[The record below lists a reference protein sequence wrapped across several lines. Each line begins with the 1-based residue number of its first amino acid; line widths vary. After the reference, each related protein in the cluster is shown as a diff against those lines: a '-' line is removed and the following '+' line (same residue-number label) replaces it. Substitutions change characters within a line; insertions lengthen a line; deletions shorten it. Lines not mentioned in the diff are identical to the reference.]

1 MSWLARIAGPR
12 PALDEETGL
21 LLKAWRSSAIVRPH
35 APFAACEWTV
45 LDTETSGLD
54 VRHHTL
60 LSIGAVRMSGTHVVM
75 GRSFYREIRPE
86 RASEKE
92 NILVHGIGRGAQL
105 SGEAP
110 QRALAAFMAFA
121 GGRPLVAY
129 NAPFDR
135 EMLEGAVL
143 RHLGVKWRPTWIDAA
158 DLVKS
163 MFPAEAMERKTLDDW
178 MGRFGIVHYERHN
191 ALADALCTA
200 QLFQILLARASREG
214 YITVADLRR
223 AERNYHWQRKR

>member
-1 MSWLARIAGPR
+1 MSWLARLVR
-12 PALDEETGL
+12 PKPDLDAETRL
-21 LLKAWRSSAIVRPH
+21 LLKAWRSSLIYRPST
-35 APFAACEWTV
+35 PFAVCEWAV
-45 LDTETSGLD
+45 IDTETSGLD

-60 LSIGAVRMSGTHVVM
+60 LSIGAVRMAGTHVVM
-75 GRSFYREIRPE
+75 GRSFYREIRPDVASE
-86 RASEKE
+86 RA
-92 NILVHGIGRGAQL
+92 NVLVHGIGHAAQM

-110 QRALAAFMAFA
+110 ARALAAFMAFT

-135 EMLEGAVL
+135 EMLETAVQ
-143 RHLGVKWRPTWIDAA
+143 RHLGIKWRPTWIDTA

-163 MFPAEAMERKTLDDW
+163 MFPAEAMELKTLDDW

-200 QLFQILLARASREG
+200 QLFQILLSRASHEG
-214 YITVADLRR
+214 YATVADLRR

>member
-1 MSWLARIAGPR
+1 VSLLARLRGPR
-12 PALDEETGL
+12 LELDEETQL
-21 LLKAWRSSAIVRPH
+21 LLKSWRASRIVRPLD
-35 APFAACEWTV
+35 PFVACEWTV

-54 VRHHTL
+54 VRSHTL
-60 LSIGAVRMSGTHVVM
+60 LSIGAVRMAGTHVVM

-86 RASEKE
+86 RTSDVG

-105 SGEAP
+105 LGEPPAKV
-110 QRALAAFMAFA
+110 LAAFMAFS

-135 EMLEGAVL
+135 EMLESAVQ
-143 RHLGVKWRPTWIDAA
+143 RHLGIKWRPDWIDTA
-158 DLVKS
+158 DLVKA
-163 MFPAEAMERKTLDDW
+163 MFPADAMELKTLDDW
-178 MGRFGIVHYERHN
+178 MGRFGIEHYERHN

-200 QLFQILLARASREG
+200 QLFQILLSRASREG

-223 AERNYHWQRKR
+223 AERNYEWQRKR

>member
-1 MSWLARIAGPR
+1 MKLLPRFAR
-12 PALDEETGL
+12 PAPVLGEDVRL
-21 LLKAWRSSAIVRPH
+21 LLKAWRSAAITRPWT
-35 APFAACEWTV
+35 PFTESEWTV

-60 LSIGAVRMSGTHVVM
+60 LSIGAVRMAGTRVVM

-86 RASEKE
+86 RASERS
-92 NILVHGIGRGAQL
+92 NVLVHGIGHGAQM
-105 SGEAP
+105 SGEDPAK
-110 QRALAAFMAFA
+110 ALAAFMAFA

-135 EMLEGAVL
+135 VMIETAVE
-143 RHLGVKWRPTWIDAA
+143 RNLGIRWRPTWLDTA

-163 MFPAEAMERKTLDDW
+163 MFPAEAMELKTLDDW
-178 MGRFGIVHYERHN
+178 MGRFSIVHYERHN

-200 QLFQILLARASREG
+200 QLFQVLMARAAVEG
-214 YITVADLRR
+214 YVTVGDLRR

>member
-1 MSWLARIAGPR
+1 MSWLARLVGPR
-12 PALDEETGL
+12 PVLDEETRL
-21 LLKAWRSSAIVRPH
+21 FVNAWRSSVITRPWT
-35 APFAACEWTV
+35 PFAVSEWTV

-60 LSIGAVRMSGTHVVM
+60 LSVGAVRMAGTHVVM
-75 GRSFYREIRPE
+75 GRSFYRGIRPE
-86 RASEKE
+86 KASDKA
-92 NILVHGIGRGAQL
+92 NILVHGIGRAAQL

-110 QRALAAFMAFA
+110 ARALAAFMAFT

-135 EMLEGAVL
+135 VMMETAVE
-143 RHLGVKWRPTWIDAA
+143 RHLGIKWRPTWIDTA

-163 MFPAEAMERKTLDDW
+163 MFPGEAMDLKTLDAW

-191 ALADALCTA
+191 ALADAFCTA
-200 QLFQILLARASREG
+200 QLFQILLSRAAHEG
-214 YITVADLRR
+214 YVTVADLLR

>member
-1 MSWLARIAGPR
+1 VNALARLLR
-12 PALDEETGL
+12 PKPDLDAETRL
-21 LLKAWRSSAIVRPH
+21 LVNAWRSSVISRPWT
-35 APFAACEWTV
+35 PFTVAEWTV
-45 LDTETSGLD
+45 LDTETTGLD

-60 LSIGAVRMSGTHVVM
+60 LSIGAVRMAGAQVVM
-75 GRSFYREIRPE
+75 GRSFYREIRPDV
-86 RASEKE
+86 ASEKA
-92 NILVHGIGRGAQL
+92 NILVHGIGHAAQM

-110 QRALAAFMAFA
+110 ARALAAFMAFA

-135 EMLEGAVL
+135 VMLETAAL
-143 RHLGVKWRPTWIDAA
+143 RHLGIKWRPTWIDTA

-163 MFPAEAMERKTLDDW
+163 MFPGEATELKTLDDW
-178 MGRFGIVHYERHN
+178 MTRFGIAHYERHN

-200 QLFQILLARASREG
+200 QLFQILLSRASNEG
-214 YITVADLRR
+214 YVTIADLLR

>member
-1 MSWLARIAGPR
+1 VSWWRRLAR
-12 PALDEETGL
+12 PAPVLDAEAARDL
-21 LLKAWRSSAIVRPH
+21 RRWRSSVVTRPW
-35 APFAACEWTV
+35 APCAFAEWTV

-60 LSIGAVRMSGTHVVM
+60 LSIGAVRVRETRVVM
-75 GRSFYREIRPE
+75 SESFYREIRPE
-86 RASEKE
+86 HASDRA
-92 NILVHGIGRGAQL
+92 NVLVHGIGHGAQL
-105 SGEAP
+105 SGEDPA
-110 QRALAAFMAFA
+110 RALAAFMAFA

-135 EMLEGAVL
+135 VMIETAVE
-143 RHLGVKWRPTWIDAA
+143 RHLGLRWRPTWIDTA

-163 MFPAEAMERKTLDDW
+163 MFPGEATELKTLDDW
-178 MGRFGIVHYERHN
+178 MERFGIVHYERHN

-200 QLFQILLARASREG
+200 QLFQILLARASHEG
-214 YITVADLRR
+214 YNTVKDLLR

>member
-1 MSWLARIAGPR
+1 MSWWRRLAR
-12 PALDEETGL
+12 PAPVLDAEAARDL
-21 LLKAWRSSAIVRPH
+21 RRWRSSVVTRPW
-35 APFAACEWTV
+35 APCAFAEWTV

-60 LSIGAVRMSGTHVVM
+60 LSIGAVRVRETRVVM
-75 GRSFYREIRPE
+75 SESFYREIRPE
-86 RASEKE
+86 HASDRA
-92 NILVHGIGRGAQL
+92 NVLVHGIGHGAQL
-105 SGEAP
+105 SGEDPA
-110 QRALAAFMAFA
+110 RALAAFMAFA

-135 EMLEGAVL
+135 VMIETAVE
-143 RHLGVKWRPTWIDAA
+143 RHLGLRWRPTWIDTA

-163 MFPAEAMERKTLDDW
+163 MFPGEATELKTLDDW

-200 QLFQILLARASREG
+200 QLFQILLARASHEG
-214 YITVADLRR
+214 YNTVKDLLR

>member
-1 MSWLARIAGPR
+1 VSLLARFVR
-12 PALDEETGL
+12 PKPVLDDETKL
-21 LLKAWRSSAIVRPH
+21 LVKAWRSSLITPPWTA
-35 APFAACEWTV
+35 FASSEWTV

-60 LSIGAVRMSGTHVVM
+60 LSIGAMRMAGTQVVM

-86 RASEKE
+86 AASARD
-92 NILVHGIGRGAQL
+92 NILVHGIGHAAQM

-110 QRALAAFMAFA
+110 ARALAAFMAFS

-135 EMLEGAVL
+135 VMVEAAVA
-143 RHLGVKWRPTWIDAA
+143 RHLGIKWRPLWIDTA

-163 MFPAEAMERKTLDDW
+163 MFPGEATELRTLDDW
-178 MGRFGIVHYERHN
+178 MTRFGIVHYERHN

-200 QLFQILLARASREG
+200 QLFQILLARAAREG
-214 YITVADLRR
+214 YATIADLRR

>member
-1 MSWLARIAGPR
+1 VSLLARFVRPK
-12 PALDEETGL
+12 PALDEETKL
-21 LLKAWRSSAIVRPH
+21 QVKAWRSSVITRPWT
-35 APFAACEWTV
+35 AFAASEWTV

-60 LSIGAVRMSGTHVVM
+60 LSIGAVRMAGTQVVM
-75 GRSFYREIRPE
+75 GRSYYREIRPE
-86 RASEKE
+86 AASGKD
-92 NILVHGIGRGAQL
+92 NILVHGIGHAAQM

-110 QRALAAFMAFA
+110 ARALAAFMAFS

-129 NAPFDR
+129 NAPFDQV
-135 EMLEGAVL
+135 MLESAVE
-143 RHLGVKWRPTWIDAA
+143 RHLGIRWRPVWIDTA

-163 MFPAEAMERKTLDDW
+163 MFPGEATELKTLDDW
-178 MGRFGIVHYERHN
+178 MTRFGIVHYERHN

-200 QLFQILLARASREG
+200 QLFQILLARAAREG
-214 YITVADLRR
+214 YATIADLLR

>member
-1 MSWLARIAGPR
+1 VSFFARLARPK
-12 PALDEETGL
+12 PALDDETRL
-21 LLKAWRSSAIVRPH
+21 LLKAWRSSVITRPWT
-35 APFAACEWTV
+35 PFTASEWTV
-45 LDTETSGLD
+45 LDTETTGLD

-60 LSIGAVRMSGTHVVM
+60 LSIGAVRMVDTHIVM

-86 RASEKE
+86 QASGKE
-92 NILVHGIGRGAQL
+92 NILVHGIGRAAQM

-110 QRALAAFMAFA
+110 ARALAAFMAFS

-135 EMLEGAVL
+135 VMVETAVE
-143 RHLGVKWRPTWIDAA
+143 RHLGIKWRPVWIDTA
-158 DLVKS
+158 DLVKA
-163 MFPAEAMERKTLDDW
+163 MFPGEALHLKTLDDW
-178 MGRFGIVHYERHN
+178 MTRFGIVHYERHN

-200 QLFQILLARASREG
+200 QLFQILLARATREG
-214 YITVADLRR
+214 YTTIADLRR

>member
-1 MSWLARIAGPR
+1 MPKPG
-12 PALDEETGL
+12 LDEETKL
-21 LLKAWRSSAIVRPH
+21 LVTAWRSSAITRPLT
-35 APFAACEWTV
+35 PFAVSEWTV

-60 LSIGAVRMSGTHVVM
+60 LSIGAVRMVGTHVVM
-75 GRSFYREIRPE
+75 GRSYYREIRPE
-86 RASEKE
+86 VASERQ
-92 NILVHGIGRGAQL
+92 NVLVHGIGHSAQM

-110 QRALAAFMAFA
+110 ARALAAFMAFS

-135 EMLEGAVL
+135 VMLETAVE
-143 RHLGVKWRPTWIDAA
+143 RHLGIKWRPTWIDTA

-163 MFPAEAMERKTLDDW
+163 MFPAAAMELKTLDDW

-191 ALADALCTA
+191 ALAEALCTA
-200 QLFQILLARASREG
+200 QLFQILLSRAAREG
-214 YITVADLRR
+214 YTTIADLRR